1 MVLPASLE
9 IVIFTPER
17 PAPLNVTFPL
27 TGDVAISKLTPS
39 LAAPVEVPERLAGVK
54 VVTADRIKKEAR
66 VTLEGAAT
74 SPDQIVAAIQGAG
87 KFQAKL
93 AG

>member
-1 MVLPASLE
+1 MKQAL
-9 IVIFTPER
+9 
-17 PAPLNVTFPL
+17 
-27 TGDVAISKLTPS
+27 
-39 LAAPVEVPERLAGVK
+39 ERLAGVK
-54 VVTADRIKKEAR
+54 GATADRVKKEAR
-66 VTLEGAAT
+66 VTLEGAAA

>member
-1 MVLPASLE
+1 MAETKELVFS
-9 IVIFTPER
+9 VTGMTWGGCER
-17 PAPLNVTFPL
+17 GIQQAL
-27 TGDVAISKLTPS
+27 
-39 LAAPVEVPERLAGVK
+39 ERLAGVK
-54 VVTADRIKKEAR
+54 GAAADRIKKEAR
-66 VTLEGAAT
+66 VTVEGGVP